1 MPLSVATL
9 ARRFQRLD
17 RDART
22 AFVAG
27 LYTAR
32 GNAVERDGS
41 VLVADRPGGLL
52 RVAVGPPSDGEEV
65 DAVVV
70 AGDRERRRVGPTDAR
85 VLGPAA
91 LHDRLCYGVD
101 RAAAARLCRVHFD
114 VGFDASDA
122 RGPRRSRV
130 VAGVAVVLVALA
142 AVAVLVLS
150 TPVSPIAG
158 PDKAAVG
165 PDKAAVG
172 PDGAATTNVTS
183 ADLRAPE
190 TLARSHRAALR
201 ARPSVRLNVT
211 FAGPRH
217 VIGFDGRRSGYDVDD
232 VVSVSMR
239 VGADGSYR
247 SVRQTSFAGGP
258 LIQEQAT
265 VARYADGDTEY
276 VLVDDKSSLQY
287 ERRSVTR
294 SGRSFAVDL
303 SRWVLPSYLTTN
315 RTRVERLPA
324 NASARYRVVATG
336 QPRALNHEVR
346 GYRATAHVAADG
358 LVTQLS
364 VAYVHAGTGAAV
376 SVDARFDSPADVG
389 PPAWYETAREQ
400 TRENV

>member
-9 ARRFQRLD
+9 ARRFRRLD

-32 GNAVERDGS
+32 GDAVERDGS
-41 VLVADRPGGLL
+41 VLAVDRPGGLL
-52 RVAVGPPSDGEEV
+52 RVAVGPPPDGEGV

-101 RAAAARLCRVHFD
+101 RAAATRLCRVHLD

-150 TPVSPIAG
+150 TPVSPVAG
-158 PDKAAVG
+158 PDEAAVG
-165 PDKAAVG
+165 PDE
-172 PDGAATTNVTS
+172 AATANVTP

-201 ARPSVRLNVT
+201 ARPSVRLNAT

-217 VIGFDGRRSGYDVDD
+217 VIGFDSRRSGYDVDD

-265 VARYADGDTEY
+265 VGRYADGDTEY
-276 VLVDDKSSLQY
+276 VRIDDESSLQY

-358 LVTQLS
+358 LVTRLS

>member
-9 ARRFQRLD
+9 ARRFRRLD

-32 GNAVERDGS
+32 GDAVERDGS
-41 VLVADRPGGLL
+41 VLVVDRPGGLL
-52 RVAVGPPSDGEEV
+52 RVAVGPPPDGEGV

-101 RAAAARLCRVHFD
+101 RAAAARLCRVHLD

-150 TPVSPIAG
+150 TPVSPVAG
-158 PDKAAVG
+158 PDEAAVG
-165 PDKAAVG
+165 PDE
-172 PDGAATTNVTS
+172 AATANVTP

-201 ARPSVRLNVT
+201 ARPSVRLNAT

-217 VIGFDGRRSGYDVDD
+217 VIGFDSRRSGYDVDD

-276 VLVDDKSSLQY
+276 VRIDDESSLQY

-358 LVTQLS
+358 LVTRLS